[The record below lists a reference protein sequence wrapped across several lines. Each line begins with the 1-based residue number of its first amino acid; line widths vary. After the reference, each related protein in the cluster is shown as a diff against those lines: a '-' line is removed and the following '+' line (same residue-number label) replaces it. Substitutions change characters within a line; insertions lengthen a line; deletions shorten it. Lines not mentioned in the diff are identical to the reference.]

1 MTYDD
6 PLMIALLLLGVPALL
21 VNLSAWLLGRWI
33 APPLQWQGH
42 GPATPAGAPPG
53 HGTAE
58 TRLSA
63 STGWRAVVAVMIA
76 GLGLALVRLNG
87 GELPSWPAL
96 AVLAVLGWNA
106 LALWLWQLRFDSVG
120 VSVPV
125 LIFWR
130 RARLWRQL
138 DSVADDNPLFVTLH
152 FADGAVMRVPKH
164 IAGGD
169 KLLHMAAYWITQD
182 QAPAHA
188 RIARG

>member
-1 MTYDD
+1 MAYDD
-6 PLMIALLLLGVPALL
+6 PLMIALLLLGVPALV
-21 VNLSAWLLGRWI
+21 VNLSAWVLGKLVI
-33 APPLQWQGH
+33 PPLDLQGH
-42 GPATPAGAPPG
+42 AMAGAPPG
-53 HGTAE
+53 HGMAE
-58 TRLSA
+58 TRLEA

-76 GLGLALVRLNG
+76 GVALALVRLNG
-87 GELPSWPAL
+87 GAMPSWPGL
-96 AVLAVLGWNA
+96 TLLAVLGWNA
-106 LALWLWQLRFDSVG
+106 LALWLWQLRFDLVG

-138 DSVADDNPLFVTLH
+138 DSVSDDNPLFLTLR

-169 KLLHMAAYWITQD
+169 KLLHMARYWITQD